1 MGCYNVMKISHTSR
15 ASGYLNL
22 IIFNEVIRIK
32 KCKDCKLCG
41 NKSCILN
48 IPLLSS
54 LSEEE
59 MNMVAEGVEIKEYKK
74 GELIFKTGDK
84 ADRLYIVCSGRMKI
98 FTYLIDGREQI
109 LYVYSPGDFVGAHNL
124 IKEDEYRYNAEAL
137 EKTTI
142 STINKAEFDKI
153 LIKNPNITL
162 KILEKSFERIRWA
175 ESLIQRL
182 TSSNADAKV
191 AGLLLNFVEDF
202 GKISQEGIILDL
214 SMNREEMGSFA
225 GLSRET
231 MTRKLNQFKDLGYID
246 FSGSRLV
253 VIKNKE
259 ALIDLLLK

>member
-1 MGCYNVMKISHTSR
+1 M
-15 ASGYLNL
+15 
-22 IIFNEVIRIK
+22 
-32 KCKDCKLCG
+32 CG
-41 NKSCILN
+41 NKSCICN

-59 MNMVAEGVEIKEYKK
+59 MGMIAAGVEFKEYKK

-98 FTYLIDGREQI
+98 FTYQFDGREQV
-109 LYVYSPGDFVGAHNL
+109 LYVYAPGDFVGAHNL
-124 IKEDEYRYNAEAL
+124 IKEDEYRYNGEAL

-142 STINKAEFDKI
+142 STINKTEFDKI
-153 LIKNPNITL
+153 LIKNPKITL

-182 TSSNADAKV
+182 TSSSADAKV
-191 AGLLLNFVEDF
+191 SGLLLSFMEGF
-202 GKISQEGIILDL
+202 GKVTPEGTVLDL

-231 MTRKLNQFKDLGYID
+231 MTRKLNQYKELGYID
-246 FSGSRLV
+246 FSGPR
-253 VIKNKE
+253 VIIVKNKE
-259 ALIDLLLK
+259 ALVELLLK